1 MHQRLSLLLLFSLSL
16 NTNAQIFY
24 TDSKV
29 SSNKVSFE
37 AFASPMTML
46 RKVASDLQGNQVS
59 VSDTWHAMLNT
70 ETGMVFTYNTRSL
83 RFGVGVGQSD
93 LRWGVSDSMGN
104 RVNTHARYW
113 TFPVRVGLVT
123 QITDVFSLEVWPQLT
138 IRKAISLEK
147 NWLILPVA
155 PRAETPLAAGLTVG
169 SAFRMNDHFSFTLG
183 AVMEFGLDDL
193 EDAGSGPAFRTHG
206 ELPFFLGLR
215 TGLRFS
221 L

>member
-1 MHQRLSLLLLFSLSL
+1 MRQPLSLLLLLSLSL
-16 NTNAQIFY
+16 STHAQTFY

-29 SSNKVSFE
+29 AVSKVSFE

-46 RKVASDLQGNQVS
+46 RKVASDVQGNLVS
-59 VSDTWHAMLNT
+59 VDDTWHAMLNT
-70 ETGMVFTYNTRSL
+70 ETGMVFTYNTRGL

-93 LRWGVSDSMGN
+93 LRWGVSDSLGN

-113 TFPVRVGLVT
+113 TFPIRAGLVT
-123 QITDVFSLEVWPQLT
+123 QITDIISLEVWPQLT
-138 IRKAISLEK
+138 IRKVISLEK
-147 NWLILPVA
+147 DWAALIWP
-155 PRAETPLAAGLTVG
+155 PRAEMPLSAGLSVG
-169 SAFRMNDHFSFTLG
+169 SAFRMNDHFHFTLG

-193 EDAGSGPAFRTHG
+193 EDAGAGPAFRSHG